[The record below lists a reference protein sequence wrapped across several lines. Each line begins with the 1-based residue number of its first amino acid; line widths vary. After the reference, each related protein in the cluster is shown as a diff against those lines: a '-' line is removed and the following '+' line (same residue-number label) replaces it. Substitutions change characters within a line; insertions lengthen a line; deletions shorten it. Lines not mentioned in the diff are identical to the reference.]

1 MTLVRSL
8 FGAGG
13 ACYTPNMP
21 QPFRFAV
28 QCFTLPPTRWAEELR
43 ELERLGYSSV
53 YFPDHF
59 GTQWDP
65 MTGAMA
71 AAAVTERLK
80 VGTLVCDVDYRH
92 PVVLAKTAATIQLA
106 SGGRLELGVGAGW
119 MQSDYDQA
127 GIEYAAHGVRIE
139 RLEEALQIMRGMWKD
154 EQTSFRGKHY
164 TITNIAKAIEPLPPK
179 PPAILVG
186 GGRPKILGVAGRYA
200 DIVGINPS
208 LHEGRVTRDTASDLT
223 PERVQQ
229 KVDWVREAAERAGR
243 KFSDLELS
251 TLTFV
256 VAVAD
261 DPKPLRDMIAQNTG
275 MSLSNIADCPLFLTG
290 SAREIQDTLQ
300 RRREKTGINHVVI
313 QHRDMAATRQFAEA
327 VVAPLAGK

>member
-1 MTLVRSL
+1 MSR
-8 FGAGG
+8 
-13 ACYTPNMP
+13 
-21 QPFRFAV
+21 PFRFGV
-28 QCFTLPPTRWAEELR
+28 QCSTLPPARWADEVR
-43 ELERLGYSSV
+43 EIERLGYASL

-65 MTGAMA
+65 LAGAMA
-71 AAAVTERLK
+71 AAVVTERLH

-92 PVVLAKTAATIQLA
+92 PVVLAKSAATIQLA
-106 SGGRLELGVGAGW
+106 SGGRLELGIGAGW

-127 GIEYAAHGVRIE
+127 GIAYDSHGVRIE
-139 RLEEALQIMRGMWKD
+139 RLEEALQIMQGMWKD
-154 EQTSFRGKHY
+154 AHTSFAGKHY
-164 TITNIAKAIEPLPPK
+164 RIANIGKSVDPLPQR
-179 PPAILVG
+179 PPAILIG

-208 LHEGRVTRDTASDLT
+208 LHEGRVTPDTARDLT
-223 PERVQQ
+223 PERVQR

-243 KFSDLELS
+243 KWADIELS
-251 TLTFV
+251 TLSFV

-275 MSLSNIADCPLFLTG
+275 MSQEDIVDCPLFLTG

-300 RRREKTGINHVVI
+300 RRREKTGISHMVI
-313 QHRDMAATRQFAEA
+313 QHRDIAATRQFAEA